1 MRTPKGKTGIEMFR
15 EYFQLQQSAP
25 LSAVEQSI
33 MTHII
38 WLMNENLS
46 EEVQI
51 TLRQLSARS
60 NVDVRTLKAKL
71 PQLCNKNYLKYAE
84 IEGEVCK
91 VAYKNVSKSG
101 TIPSFQPPN
110 KLINKDNI
118 IKGEFNNVGKSEPS
132 ISVGGNGKCL
142 SLADL

>member
-101 TIPSFQPPN
+101 TISESCENFFVIFSEFFS
-110 KLINKDNI
+110 KILLISSKIFMKILQD
-118 IKGEFNNVGKSEPS
+118 FSS
-132 ISVGGNGKCL
+132 TS
-142 SLADL
+142 STSR